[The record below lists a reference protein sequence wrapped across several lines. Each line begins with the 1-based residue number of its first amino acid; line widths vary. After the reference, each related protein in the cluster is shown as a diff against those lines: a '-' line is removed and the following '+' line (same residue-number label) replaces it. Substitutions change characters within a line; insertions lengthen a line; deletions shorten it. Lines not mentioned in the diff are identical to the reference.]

1 MGKDY
6 AVTSFWYLFTAKYTL
21 QDIVICAHGHY
32 RAIERATERFKRF
45 PIPYLG
51 FSLNAL

>member
-1 MGKDY
+1 MR
-6 AVTSFWYLFTAKYTL
+6 
-21 QDIVICAHGHY
+21 ICTYGHY

-51 FSLNAL
+51 FNLNAL